1 MGDVACLP
9 EPTDYHQPTPTVPD
23 LPPIDRDAIA
33 NLRDLNPG
41 DNGEFLREIIGI
53 YIEDTPKRIADLKAC
68 LASGDAP
75 AFTRAAHTIK
85 GSSANV
91 GAQVLKGIAE
101 RLEFASRKEGLGQA
115 EPMIVESEVEFAKV
129 STELG
134 KIGAQNS

>member
-1 MGDVACLP
+1 
-9 EPTDYHQPTPTVPD
+9 VPD
-23 LPPIDRDAIA
+23 LPPIDADAIA

-68 LASGDAP
+68 LASGDAA

-91 GAQVLKGIAE
+91 GAQALRAVAE
-101 RLEFASRKEGLGQA
+101 RLELLSRKEGLGGLAQLVA
-115 EPMIVESEVEFAKV
+115 DCEAEFARAAA
-129 STELG
+129 ELR
-134 KIGAQNS
+134 KLSA

>member
-91 GAQVLKGIAE
+91 GAQVLKAVAE
-101 RLEFASRKEGLGQA
+101 RLEYQSRMEGLGGVGPLIA
-115 EPMIVESEVEFAKV
+115 DCDAAFA
-129 STELG
+129 G
-134 KIGAQNS
+134 